1 MLAGGAGT
9 PPPIPSFHPLPAR
22 AIIIKRKGGETVDTQ
37 FLLATVRKLPF
48 KLFKDVGFVIPFDEI
63 FLEMQSYGWSK
74 ESLEWGL
81 EQLEKSQQ
89 IKLAKHDSLIWG
101 VVVNP

>member
-1 MLAGGAGT
+1 M
-9 PPPIPSFHPLPAR
+9 
-22 AIIIKRKGGETVDTQ
+22 DTQ
-37 FLLATVRKLPF
+37 FLLATIRKLPF
-48 KLFKDVGFVIPFDEI
+48 KLFKVVGFVIPFDEI

-89 IKLAKHDSLIWG
+89 IKLAKNDSLIWG

>member
-1 MLAGGAGT
+1 M
-9 PPPIPSFHPLPAR
+9 
-22 AIIIKRKGGETVDTQ
+22 DTQ
-37 FLLATVRKLPF
+37 FLLATIRKLPF

-81 EQLEKSQQ
+81 AEAREIATNQ
-89 IKLAKHDSLIWG
+89 ISKE
-101 VVVNP
+101 

>member
-1 MLAGGAGT
+1 M
-9 PPPIPSFHPLPAR
+9 
-22 AIIIKRKGGETVDTQ
+22 DTQ
-37 FLLATVRKLPF
+37 FLLATIRKLPF